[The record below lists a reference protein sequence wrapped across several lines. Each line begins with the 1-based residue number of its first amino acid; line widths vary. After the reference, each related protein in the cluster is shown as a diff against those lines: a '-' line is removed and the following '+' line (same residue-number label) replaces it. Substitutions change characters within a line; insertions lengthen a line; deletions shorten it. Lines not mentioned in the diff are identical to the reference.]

1 MHMNIK
7 RVIAAAAIAV
17 VPLTASSTALAT
29 PAAPQEA
36 PAAAPAVPA
45 QATAEGAQHADTV
58 MAKVNELRRSKGLQP
73 VTRYKELDA
82 VAQDWSD
89 KQARANLGYWSHR
102 ENADARAA
110 YPKSGWKGTWKENV
124 DAVPSTSSDTGA
136 WVFDR
141 WRDSSNHYHAMVDPN
156 INSIGIGFAQSST
169 GIWYATMNLGIY
181 DSNSTQMTPI
191 TTSSSTQ
198 PSRST
203 SNQAKPSTKSAL
215 ATTTGPSMAVAAII
229 TGLLGTGAFLVMR
242 RRQAS

>member
-1 MHMNIK
+1 MKMT
-7 RVIAAAAIAV
+7 RLFAGALLAA
-17 VPLTASSTALAT
+17 VPLVAA
-29 PAAPQEA
+29 PAAQGAVIGTDVPAQVIEA
-36 PAAAPAVPA
+36 PAGVTQSSAAYA
-45 QATAEGAQHADTV
+45 QTILT
-58 MAKVNELRRSKGLQP
+58 KVNELRASHGLKP
-73 VTRYKELDA
+73 LTRYVQLDA

-215 ATTTGPSMAVAAII
+215 ATTTGPSIAVAAII

>member
-45 QATAEGAQHADTV
+45 QATAESAQYADTV

-82 VAQDWSD
+82 VAQAWSD
-89 KQARANLGYWSHR
+89 QQAGANSMSH
-102 ENADARAA
+102 NPNYPSQ
-110 YPKSGWKGTWKENV
+110 YPKGWTQFAENV
-124 DAVPSTSSDTGA
+124 ASQPAGGDVGAQVFEGWLTSAD
-136 WVFDR
+136 
-141 WRDSSNHYHAMVDPN
+141 HYPHLVDPN
-156 INSIGIGFAQSST
+156 LNAIGIGFAQSST
-169 GIWYATMNLGIY
+169 GTWYATMNLGIY

-215 ATTTGPSMAVAAII
+215 ATTTGPSIAVAAII

>member
-45 QATAEGAQHADTV
+45 QATAESAQYADTV

-82 VAQDWSD
+82 VAQAWSD
-89 KQARANLGYWSHR
+89 QQAGANSMSH
-102 ENADARAA
+102 NPNYPSQ
-110 YPKSGWKGTWKENV
+110 YPKGWTQFAENV
-124 DAVPSTSSDTGA
+124 ASQPAGGDVGAQVFEGWLTSAD
-136 WVFDR
+136 
-141 WRDSSNHYHAMVDPN
+141 HYPHLVDPN
-156 INSIGIGFAQSST
+156 LNAIGIGFAQSST
-169 GIWYATMNLGIY
+169 GTWYATQNFATY
-181 DSNSTQMTPI
+181 NPSNTSLTPT
-191 TTSSSTQ
+191 TTSSQ

>member
-1 MHMNIK
+1 MHTNIK

-45 QATAEGAQHADTV
+45 QATAEGAQYADTV
-58 MAKVNELRRSKGLQP
+58 LTKVNDLRRSKGLQP
-73 VTRYKELDA
+73 VTRYKELDTI
-82 VAQDWSD
+82 AQDWSEQ
-89 KQARANLGYWSHR
+89 QAKGNFSDHHKNYVSL
-102 ENADARAA
+102 
-110 YPKSGWKGTWKENV
+110 YPKGWTKHGENV
-124 DAVPSTSSDTGA
+124 AWRTAGDDTGTEIFE
-136 WVFDR
+136 W
-141 WRDSSNHYHAMVDPN
+141 WLHSPKHYANMVDPN
-156 INSIGIGFAQSST
+156 LNSIGIGFAQSN
-169 GIWYATMNLGIY
+169 GIWYATQNFATY
-181 DSNSTQMTPI
+181 NPSNTPLTP
-191 TTSSSTQ
+191 TTTNSQ
-198 PSRST
+198 PSRNT